1 MIPHDE
7 DDEPNRYR
15 VPRDHNAERMVL
27 AGVMAHPEAY
37 AEAASLLRRDDF
49 PYDPER
55 AIWDAI
61 TEQSREG
68 EPIIASAILRRLE
81 RTKVSINPDYFLA
94 LATAPITA
102 GTVGYHCEE
111 MLAASEL
118 RLIAAL
124 HGELGVELNNPAAQ
138 PATLRRLITDKLE
151 EARLRSVPGTA
162 RLPTGGRWPDP
173 LELDNSPAPPLDAL
187 LLGGIGEMAQSVSTA
202 LQVPVDLPALL
213 GLAVASAAI
222 GGRRLVSPKPD
233 WNEVITLYTMP
244 VAAPGE
250 MKSPALALMAGPLY
264 RAQTSRRKTAE
275 EKITKDAKDRHLAE
289 ARIKGAEAKFIKAFD
304 PPAMERAKAQM
315 QLAQK
320 ELEMLGDA
328 PVMPQLIA
336 DDTTPEALADIMLEQ
351 DDRMAIL
358 STEGSFLGNVAG
370 RYASGNANP
379 EIVLKGWNQEP
390 HPINRKGRSVLLENP
405 NLTLGLAAQPGLLT
419 GLGKSAAVFEER
431 GLMGRFLFGMPD
443 SRVGSR
449 TYDSEKIS
457 DDVKDAYEASIK
469 AMVTQLWADKKR
481 LTLELDEKS
490 ADSFRSFWIDLE
502 PRHAADGDLSSVEGW
517 AKKLPGQVLRIASV
531 LELFAEPA
539 SLTVGGRAMDD
550 AIAMVPYLV
559 AHARLVADLM
569 SGQRRSS
576 LGPARDIREW
586 LRSTRTEV
594 FAVAD
599 AQRALRGRA
608 WCGSV
613 EDVDAAVAVLEE
625 RSWVA
630 QLPQPERAPGTR
642 GRPPKS
648 RFAVHPSLW
657 SGE

>member
-1 MIPHDE
+1 
-7 DDEPNRYR
+7 
-15 VPRDHNAERMVL
+15 MVL
-27 AGVMAHPEAY
+27 AGVMANPTAYPEA
-37 AEAASLLRRDDF
+37 ATLLRREDF

-61 TEQSREG
+61 TDQVHAG
-68 EPIIASAILRRLE
+68 DPLEPAAVLKRLE
-81 RTKVSINPDYFLA
+81 TTKANVNRDYFYA
-94 LATAPITA
+94 LATAPVPA
-102 GTVGYHCEE
+102 GTVGYHAEE
-111 MLAASEL
+111 MLKQSEL
-118 RLIAAL
+118 RPFTAL
-124 HGELGVELNNPAAQ
+124 LGELGGALSEKAVQAT
-138 PATLRRLITDKLE
+138 TLRRLVTEKLE
-151 EARLRSVPGTA
+151 ESRLVSVPGTA

-173 LELDNSPAPPLDAL
+173 QKLENPPAPKLDAS
-187 LLGGIGEMAQSVSTA
+187 LLGGVGLMAQAVSTS

-233 WNEVITLYTMP
+233 WKEVITLYTMP

-250 MKSPALALMAGPLY
+250 MKSPALALMARPLY
-264 RAQTSRRKTAE
+264 AAQTSRRKDAE
-275 EKITKDAKDRHLAE
+275 ESISRDATERHLAE

-315 QLAQK
+315 QVARR

-370 RYASGNANP
+370 RYSSGNANP

-390 HPINRKGRSVLLENP
+390 HPINRKGRSVLLEHP

-419 GLGKSAAVFEER
+419 GLGRSAAVFEER
-431 GLMGRFLFGMPD
+431 GLMGRFLFAMPD
-443 SRVGSR
+443 SRVGER
-449 TYDSEKIS
+449 DFDSEDIS
-457 DDVKDAYEASIK
+457 PEVKESYERSIK
-469 AMVTQLWADKKR
+469 AMVAKLWADKER
-481 LTLELDEKS
+481 RTLELDRKA
-490 ADSFRSFWIDLE
+490 ADAFRSFWIDLE
-502 PRHAADGDLSSVEGW
+502 PRHAEDGDLASVEGW
-517 AKKLPGQVLRIASV
+517 AKKLPGQVLRIAAV

-550 AIAMVPYLV
+550 AIALVPYLV
-559 AHARLVADLM
+559 SHARLVADLM

-576 LGPARDIREW
+576 LGPAKDVIGW

-594 FAVAD
+594 FAVAE
-599 AQRALRGRA
+599 AQRALHGRA
-608 WCGSV
+608 WCSDAASV
-613 EDVDAAVAVLEE
+613 ESAVAVLEE
-625 RSWVA
+625 RYWVA
-630 QLPQPERAPGTR
+630 AIPAPERAPGTR
-642 GRPPKS
+642 GRPPKP
-648 RFAVHPSLW
+648 RFAVHPSVW
-657 SGE
+657 AGE